1 MKPLRVKLS
10 RGLERQRALLDRPTP
25 AVQRSWCPATLI
37 SGHPASTWPWATPQL
52 GGTMG
57 VRKSVYALAT
67 AEVEALREAFLAVM
81 ELRDERGYQYHAG
94 LHGLPLPIQCRHG
107 DILFLPWHR
116 AYLYFFEL
124 ALQDRVPEVTIPW
137 WDWTSAT
144 AHQDG
149 LPPTHAAQAREDGR
163 ANPLFDSEVLLPQA
177 ELELVRER
185 LPGALTDDDP
195 PRTRRDP
202 DLPDELPRDRT
213 IRSILRAPTF
223 SDFSSRLENVHN
235 DVHVWVG
242 GSMSAVPVAG
252 FDPVFWS
259 HHAMIDRLWYLWQLA
274 HPGSLPPAHT
284 LDLALAPFPM
294 TVRQTLDISLLGYEY
309 AVQTS

>member
-1 MKPLRVKLS
+1 MPLVSGWSDLWLS
-10 RGLERQRALLDRPTP
+10 GIDL
-25 AVQRSWCPATLI
+25 TLRL
-37 SGHPASTWPWATPQL
+37 AAA

-57 VRKSVYALAT
+57 VRKSVYALTA

-81 ELRDERGYQYHAG
+81 GLRDERGYQYHAG

-124 ALQDRVPEVTIPW
+124 ALQDRMPEVAIPW

-144 AHQDG
+144 AHQEG
-149 LPPTHAAQAREDGR
+149 LPPAHAPQAREDGR
-163 ANPLFDSEVLLPQA
+163 PNPLFDSEVLLPPA
-177 ELELVRER
+177 ELDLVRER

-195 PRTRRDP
+195 PRTRRDS

-213 IRSILRAPTF
+213 IRSILQAPTF
-223 SDFSSRLENVHN
+223 SDFSFRLENVHN

-274 HPGSLPPAHT
+274 HPGSLPPAQT

>member
-1 MKPLRVKLS
+1 
-10 RGLERQRALLDRPTP
+10 
-25 AVQRSWCPATLI
+25 
-37 SGHPASTWPWATPQL
+37 
-52 GGTMG
+52 
-57 VRKSVYALAT
+57 
-67 AEVEALREAFLAVM
+67 
-81 ELRDERGYQYHAG
+81 
-94 LHGLPLPIQCRHG
+94 
-107 DILFLPWHR
+107 
-116 AYLYFFEL
+116 
-124 ALQDRVPEVTIPW
+124 
-137 WDWTSAT
+137 
-144 AHQDG
+144 
-149 LPPTHAAQAREDGR
+149 
-163 ANPLFDSEVLLPQA
+163 LFDSEVLLPPA

-213 IRSILRAPTF
+213 IRSILGAPTF
-223 SDFSSRLENVHN
+223 SDFSVRLENVHN

-274 HPGSLPPAHT
+274 HPGSLPPAQT

>member
-1 MKPLRVKLS
+1 
-10 RGLERQRALLDRPTP
+10 
-25 AVQRSWCPATLI
+25 
-37 SGHPASTWPWATPQL
+37 
-52 GGTMG
+52 MG
-57 VRKSVYALAT
+57 VRKSVYALAA

-81 ELRDERGYQYHAG
+81 GLRDERGYQYHAG

-149 LPPTHAAQAREDGR
+149 LPPTHAPQAREDGR
-163 ANPLFDSEVLLPQA
+163 PNPLFDSEVILPPA

-185 LPGALTDDDP
+185 LPGALTEDDP

-274 HPGSLPPAHT
+274 HPGSLPPAQT

>member
-1 MKPLRVKLS
+1 MQLVSGWSDFWLS
-10 RGLERQRALLDRPTP
+10 GIDLAVGRA
-25 AVQRSWCPATLI
+25 AV
-37 SGHPASTWPWATPQL
+37 
-52 GGTMG
+52 GGAMG
-57 VRKSVYALAT
+57 VRKSVYALAA
-67 AEVEALREAFLAVM
+67 AELEGLREAFLAVM
-81 ELRDERGYQYHAG
+81 GLRDERGYQYHAG

-116 AYLYFFEL
+116 AYQYFFEL
-124 ALQDRVPEVTIPW
+124 ALQDRVPEVAIPW
-137 WDWTSAT
+137 WDWTSAA

-163 ANPLFDSEVLLPQA
+163 PNPLFDSEVLLPPA

-185 LPGALTDDDP
+185 LPGSLTDDP

-223 SDFSSRLENVHN
+223 SDFSFRLENVHN

-242 GSMSAVPVAG
+242 SQPGVAEPVAG
-252 FDPVFWS
+252 
-259 HHAMIDRLWYLWQLA
+259 AK
-274 HPGSLPPAHT
+274 PPASRRCRR
-284 LDLALAPFPM
+284 FR
-294 TVRQTLDISLLGYEY
+294 VWSSGISLRRRQIPPSEQDRTRPAPRRSQPLGCPRRSIHPPI
-309 AVQTS
+309 APASAIPAC

>member
-1 MKPLRVKLS
+1 V
-10 RGLERQRALLDRPTP
+10 
-25 AVQRSWCPATLI
+25 I
-37 SGHPASTWPWATPQL
+37 
-52 GGTMG
+52 
-57 VRKSVYALAT
+57 
-67 AEVEALREAFLAVM
+67 
-81 ELRDERGYQYHAG
+81 
-94 LHGLPLPIQCRHG
+94 LP
-107 DILFLPWHR
+107 
-116 AYLYFFEL
+116 
-124 ALQDRVPEVTIPW
+124 
-137 WDWTSAT
+137 S
-144 AHQDG
+144 
-149 LPPTHAAQAREDGR
+149 
-163 ANPLFDSEVLLPQA
+163 A

-223 SDFSSRLENVHN
+223 SDFSFRLENVHN

-274 HPGSLPPAHT
+274 HPGALPPAQT